1 MFRTFLELLG
11 AFALPFLAYAL
22 WQQVRRLFTL
32 PQKELTRD
40 LAFVLTLIGLLLCA
54 ALILA
59 TYLFSERSQG
69 AYQPAH
75 IENGQI
81 VPGHLD

>member
-11 AFALPFLAYAL
+11 AFALPFLAYTL

-32 PQKELTRD
+32 PKKQFTRD
-40 LAFVLTLIGLLLCA
+40 LAFMLTFIGLLLCA

-59 TYLFSERSQG
+59 TFLYAERSQG